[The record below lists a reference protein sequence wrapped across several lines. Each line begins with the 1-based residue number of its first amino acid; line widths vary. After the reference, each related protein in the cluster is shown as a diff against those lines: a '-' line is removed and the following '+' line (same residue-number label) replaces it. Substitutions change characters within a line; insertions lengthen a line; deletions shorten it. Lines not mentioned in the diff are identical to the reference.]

1 MLAKLTSENQLTL
14 PKSIIQAI
22 GAAEYFEVKI
32 EGGQI
37 ILTPVKIQG
46 ADSVRAKLGALN
58 VNEQDITDAVE
69 WARQL

>member
-1 MLAKLTSENQLTL
+1 MLAKLTAENQLTL
-14 PKSIIQAI
+14 PKSIAQAI
-22 GAAEYFEVKI
+22 GAAEYFEV
-32 EGGQI
+32 

-69 WARQL
+69 WARQ